1 MQKRSGITML
11 SMVIYVTLFF
21 AFTAL
26 AISMGSN
33 MNYSSLVQK
42 GKLYINEEAS
52 KIQYNLV
59 NSAKSS
65 DDINNIYGKL
75 VFSNNDEYT
84 YDNATKK
91 LLKNGGVLATDV
103 EEFKIIDVYNMNF
116 VNDEVYK
123 KIDTSI
129 PSTCIEIKLKKYGQ
143 EKKVQIFVSAGDEV
157 NE

>member
-21 AFTAL
+21 VFTAL

-42 GKLYINEEAS
+42 GKLFINEEAS

-65 DDINNIYGKL
+65 DDINNIYGNL
-75 VFSNNDEYT
+75 VF
-84 YDNATKK
+84 
-91 LLKNGGVLATDV
+91 
-103 EEFKIIDVYNMNF
+103 
-116 VNDEVYK
+116 
-123 KIDTSI
+123 
-129 PSTCIEIKLKKYGQ
+129 
-143 EKKVQIFVSAGDEV
+143 
-157 NE
+157 

>member
-91 LLKNGGVLATDV
+91 LLKNKTKGGIYLPEEIDSDYVLNIA
-103 EEFKIIDVYNMNF
+103 
-116 VNDEVYK
+116 
-123 KIDTSI
+123 
-129 PSTCIEIKLKKYGQ
+129 KKYMGQ
-143 EKKVQIFVSAGDEV
+143 IIYYTYDVKKTNKFKRLKDFF
-157 NE
+157 

>member
-65 DDINNIYGKL
+65 DDINNIYGK
-75 VFSNNDEYT
+75 
-84 YDNATKK
+84 
-91 LLKNGGVLATDV
+91 
-103 EEFKIIDVYNMNF
+103 
-116 VNDEVYK
+116 
-123 KIDTSI
+123 SI
-129 PSTCIEIKLKKYGQ
+129 S
-143 EKKVQIFVSAGDEV
+143 
-157 NE
+157 